1 MEWKTSADRA
11 VAELSRPDREEAYR
25 YFSVG
30 HVKVKQRAKEMQ
42 GSRTTQWCW
51 RSYLEQRPHTV
62 VLKASADHAVAEF
75 QRQKTVF
82 RVSAMVG
89 ARASAEW
96 LTTSKWHWR
105 KRERA
110 TDRKAAF
117 SNVTLLGFRRI
128 LVRSDNVRTLLSL
141 IEPVMSNLT
150 GVELVQ
156 CS

>member
-1 MEWKTSADRA
+1 MED
-11 VAELSRPDREEAYR
+11 LSRPCRGRAQQTR
-25 YFSVG
+25 QRRSRQIFSVG

-82 RVSAMVG
+82 RVRCNGRCQGVRGVVNYLKVAL
-89 ARASAEW
+89 EEE
-96 LTTSKWHWR
+96 
-105 KRERA
+105 RERA